1 MKSFLTLFL
10 FSITFGIT
18 SAQIMIDNPP
28 MDGGPAPCEGGLPG
42 DNSAFMTWL
51 DTNGG
56 GVASSDCGSIDPD
69 PWNSDYDPDNWQD
82 NGCTIDITVT
92 FTVEDDCSSPPET
105 LAPVTFSL
113 NDSDGPQFV
122 STPPDM
128 TFECDGT
135 GNATDIQDHID
146 AYVNGLSTGDLTDDC
161 SSSDDVIAS
170 IMHDGAGAAGTMFG
184 CTEDIT
190 ITFTITDN
198 CGMTETATM
207 IITIDD
213 TMGPTVDNPIDDLTF
228 ECDMATNAST
238 IDDWINNRPGLMVT
252 EGCSSVADITPEW
265 DGTIPEC
272 GSSITINFII
282 TDECGTE
289 TTTSGTVTIVDTTPP
304 DLPAIANP
312 AVIQCDEAQNE
323 ALAQEAIDRIVD
335 NLLPSL
341 TDNCVDGSELMFNP
355 DPTVSGPPSPTG
367 SCTYEYVVTFTL
379 EDPCGNPSV
388 PQDVTIS
395 FEDTTP
401 PEFEVPFPTDESYPC
416 FSDAPPLSNLAT
428 IDVCEGVGV
437 ADGIEDTSQLLCD
450 GQGIVTRE
458 YILEDACGNPHPDNP
473 FTQTLTIGDPAGVA
487 ITWIDESSTLPGQSD
502 ISFQLNSVECDN
514 PYNFMDCAW
523 IADPS
528 DPSSQTWPFP
538 LVEGTHFE
546 SNSPCGNLM
555 WTSTEMPCSIDL
567 GGGSVE
573 VTYTVTDD
581 CGNSLEYS
589 FTVDV
594 DCSSC
599 SGGTGNVC
607 EDCESSSPGSACNT
621 CDINELAGGVSGC
634 NPPWEGGIQSG
645 QPSPL
650 CGGGV
655 PNNMSWFS
663 FTAGSSEIDVSVCP
677 NSCIPGENGFSGIQA
692 GIYDGCGGS
701 CLSGD
706 DSCPPGDPCKDF
718 SLSGMVV
725 GNTYYVFVDGCAGSE
740 CQWDITITG
749 QAAYVIDNMESV
761 VVESDCTPLIP
772 GQYCPGQMVAFNVN
786 HAGDSP
792 SDNGSFDGPGPYDPS
807 SDLCFDWSSSPGLD
821 GYNDVVSQ
829 GDNGA
834 PGPMVELPFVSVP
847 TTYTI
852 CIEDVYGPCEDA
864 CDDGDC
870 VGDCC
875 LDIVIAPYD
884 DEPYEFDVCYEDLQQ
899 GWDPSEAIALRGGLV
914 GWEGGLI
921 GLSDVGREVCAEAID
936 PQCGCNF
943 FQKVT
948 VNIVGEE
955 FKEPYT
961 FFMYDC
967 QFKDLEG
974 NFDDYEWIHPETF
987 QEEIIPYNA
996 PQGLC
1001 IYLVELSED
1010 EDWNRTRCDF
1020 PIEVSVQTT
1029 EVLDILT
1036 PGPCTPNGTEYCWA
1050 LDLDGVDDDWPEID
1064 PNYMVEWVLCDDPE
1078 GSAVSTG
1085 DCFSITTVTAGEYC
1099 VRVTYSFFN
1108 SEYPDGG
1115 PELNGSCS
1123 ELFGPHMLDSDV
1135 ASPPIIDGVTEFCAN
1150 DLMDKEFSID
1160 VPAGSTDTYTWSVA
1174 GTGAVITTQSAN
1186 GAEITFDLTGY
1197 DFSQPITVDAN
1208 TACGE
1213 SRETLNLTSIPI
1225 PTPEIGAIDD
1235 ICLTGGVAS
1244 VSEIFYGAGSAEIA
1258 EYIWTPSN
1266 NNSATV
1272 DFAAATEGQQDIM
1285 LTVVDVNGC
1294 MSDPVSA
1301 SYLVVAPLD
1310 DPQVQCGNLTDSS
1323 VEFVWNDIP
1332 SATGYIVDVTGAATF
1347 SDANYQ
1353 TTSYEATGL
1362 NVNETVFISVTAIG
1376 NPPCGNSATVTREC
1390 ETTDCPAPLTTI
1402 PQNGSDQICTNDAAT
1417 TFTFDL
1423 DGSIM
1428 DSDGRFDVILGPDPA
1443 ATYYDQATGT
1453 VDPTGLPAGEYTIS
1467 SRYFYNNDACDR
1479 QGPTYTLTVNP
1490 EPNVDFTTDRV
1501 EICVGES
1508 VVIDDSMVD
1517 AVATFDYGMDGSR
1530 DGNDNVTWT
1539 SAGTKTI
1546 TVDVMTPEGCMGST
1560 SRTVTVQDSLML
1572 GAITCTGSGL
1582 DFVSFDW
1589 DDVTGADDYTI
1600 TYIVN
1605 TNPSEEITVTDSEV
1619 TFDMLPAGAF
1629 VQVSVVANAGAGFC
1643 GTVAS
1648 TGSCAASDCPE
1659 VDFTFDSGPFCF
1671 GAISAGIDLNVVA
1684 VDPASGDELT
1694 GGMFMWDDAEVVD
1707 GIFTPVTTIGN
1718 QDYNLSFTYLDMDGC
1733 GTPFGITI
1741 PVLAEPAPVIA
1752 DIDGFCVNGMG
1763 EVSITNSFINGEEI
1777 LWEWDGNGSAM
1788 GEGPHSIGFADGNMI
1803 YEVTVTVT
1811 NGIDGNGDAC
1821 TSVATASVL
1830 VDEELVAPMISCNS
1844 NNTGVFFTWNDV
1856 TNADMYEISVDG
1868 TVVGTQTE
1876 TNYDILAN
1884 PGESFTIEVTAI
1896 SNNNCSDVSD
1906 TFTCEAT
1913 NCAPSVFADIDNVT
1927 LCIEDNMMPIQFTAD
1942 LLNPP
1947 MEAVVVPGAWSGTG
1961 ISSDG
1966 LFDPNGIPAE
1976 DNIQLTYSIEYP
1988 QDCIYTTDVFVS
2000 LQAAPS
2006 VSVDPMQPD
2015 CFQDS
2020 PQAGTVEVDATGGT
2034 PPYTYTIEGFPPQD
2048 VPSFVDV
2055 LTPGSYNGAVT
2066 DANGC
2071 ATSFQLD
2078 IVAAVEPPL
2087 GIDGPTTILA
2097 GANGE
2102 YSISEFPS
2110 DIMIGDVIWLVN
2122 GTDTIPNDPDG
2133 NPISISATD
2142 YPQGFDLTVTV
2153 IFNNDCFQETGIR
2166 VDVVTNQRW
2175 YIPNVISTSGMV
2187 IDDIDN
2193 SKWQMFISGGDISV
2207 QDLRV
2212 YDRWG
2217 ELVHQL
2223 DINSS
2228 DPEIDLQWSGIWTD
2242 DDGQG
2247 DDVIQGVYVYVINMT
2262 VAGRKIVEAGDITI
2276 VR

>member
-1 MKSFLTLFL
+1 MKTFLTLFL
-10 FSITFGIT
+10 FTFTFGIT
-18 SAQIMIDNPP
+18 SAQITIDDLAQDDSADCP
-28 MDGGPAPCEGGLPG
+28 GGDPDSSPDFQAWLANLGGATAT
-42 DNSAFMTWL
+42 ST
-51 DTNGG
+51 
-56 GVASSDCGSIDPD
+56 CGNIIDP
-69 PWNSDYDPDNWQD
+69 WANDYDPANWMTLTC
-82 NGCTIDITVT
+82 GYEVTVT
-92 FTVEDDCSSPPET
+92 FTAEDDCSPPSPLMTTTATFT
-105 LAPVTFSL
+105 LDDNAPPV
-113 NDSDGPQFV
+113 FV
-122 STPPDM
+122 VAPTSTS
-128 TFECDGT
+128 FECDGT
-135 GNATDIQDHID
+135 GNATDIQNHID
-146 AYVNGLSTGDLTDDC
+146 AYINGLAPGDLTDDC
-161 SSSDDVIAS
+161 SDSGDVIAS
-170 IMHDGAGAAGTMFG
+170 IMQDWDGSGGTTFD
-184 CTEDIT
+184 CTEDID
-190 ITFTITDN
+190 ITFTIMDN
-198 CGMTETATM
+198 CGNAETET
-207 IITIDD
+207 ITITIED
-213 TMGPTVDNPIDDLTF
+213 TTPPNVDANPDPLVF
-228 ECDMATNAST
+228 ECDGPNNGSIIQAWIDARAGLMFTEDCSPANVT
-238 IDDWINNRPGLMVT
+238 ITDDWDGSIPGCDTEVT
-252 EGCSSVADITPEW
+252 VNFTLEDLCGNPSNADA
-265 DGTIPEC
+265 
-272 GSSITINFII
+272 SF
-282 TDECGTE
+282 
-289 TTTSGTVTIVDTTPP
+289 TIVDTNPP
-304 DLPAIANP
+304 VVPALANP
-312 AVIQCDEAQNE
+312 PVIECDAENNEMMAQ
-323 ALAQEAIDRIVD
+323 QIIDDILE
-335 NLLPSL
+335 NTMA
-341 TDNCVDGSELMFNP
+341 TDLCTRESDLEWTSTTIG
-355 DPTVSGPPSPTG
+355 GPPSPTG
-367 SCTYEYVVTFTL
+367 ACTYEYVVTFTVRD
-379 EDPCGNPSV
+379 ECQNESI

-401 PEFEVPFPTDESYPC
+401 PEFEVPFPTDENYDC
-416 FSDAPPLSNLAT
+416 FTDVPPLSNLAT
-428 IDVCEGVGV
+428 IDLCEGVGV
-437 ADGIEDTSQLLCD
+437 ANGIEDISQLICNSS
-450 GQGIVTRE
+450 GIVTRE
-458 YILEDACGNPHPDNP
+458 YILVDACGNPNPGNP
-473 FTQTLTIGDPAGVA
+473 FTQTITIGDPAGVA
-487 ITWIDESSTLPGQSD
+487 ITWIDEPNTLPD
-502 ISFQLNSVECDN
+502 DLSFDLNAIQCDN
-514 PYNFMDCAW
+514 PFDFPDCNAW
-523 IADPS
+523 AADPA
-528 DPSSQTWPFP
+528 DPGSMMWPFP
-538 LVEGTHFE
+538 LQEGVHFE
-546 SNSPCGNLM
+546 TNSPCGGLTF
-555 WTSTEMPCSIDL
+555 TSTEVPCSIDL
-567 GGGSVE
+567 GGGAVT
-573 VTYTVTDD
+573 VTYTVMDD

-589 FTVDV
+589 FDI
-594 DCSSC
+594 DASC
-599 SGGTGNVC
+599 SNCAGGTGSVC
-607 EDCESSSPGSACNT
+607 EECEDAAPGSACNT
-621 CDINELAGGVSGC
+621 CDINELASGVAGC
-634 NPPWEGGIQSG
+634 NPPWTGTNGQPG

-663 FTAGSSEIDVSVCP
+663 FTAGSSEIDATVCP
-677 NSCIPGENGFSGIQA
+677 SSCIPGGSGLTGIQA
-692 GIYDGCGGS
+692 GIYDACGGS

-706 DSCPPGDPCKDF
+706 DSCPPGDPCKEF
-718 SLSGMVV
+718 NLTGMVV

-749 QAAYVIDNMESV
+749 QEAYVIDNMESV
-761 VVESDCTPLIP
+761 VIEADCDPLIP

-792 SDNGSFDGPGPYDPS
+792 SDNGSFDGPGPYDPG
-807 SDLCFDWSSSPGLD
+807 SDLCFDWSSTPGID
-821 GYNDVVSQ
+821 GYNEVVSQ
-829 GDNGA
+829 ADNGA
-834 PGPMVELPFVSVP
+834 PGPMVELPMVGVP
-847 TTYTI
+847 TMYTI
-852 CIEDVYGPCEDA
+852 CIEDVFGPCEDA

-870 VGDCC
+870 VGNCC
-875 LDIVIAPYD
+875 LDIIISPYP
-884 DEPYEFDVCYEDLQQ
+884 DEIYEFDVCYEDLEE
-899 GWDPSEAIALRGGLV
+899 GWDPSEAVSRAGGLV
-914 GWEGGLI
+914 GWEGGVL
-921 GLSDVGREVCAEAID
+921 GLSNVGTQVCSEAID
-936 PQCGCNF
+936 PECGCNF
-943 FQKVT
+943 FQKIT

-955 FKEPYT
+955 FKEPYN

-967 QFKDLEG
+967 QFKDLDG
-974 NFDDYEWIHPETF
+974 DFNDYEWTHPVTF

-1001 IYLVELSED
+1001 IYLVEFSED
-1010 EDWNRTRCDF
+1010 SDWNNSNCDF
-1020 PIEVSVQTT
+1020 PIEVSVLTT
-1029 EVLDILT
+1029 EVLANLT
-1036 PGPCTPNGTEYCWA
+1036 PGPCTPSGTEYCWA
-1050 LDLDGVDDDWPEID
+1050 LDIDGVADDWPEID
-1064 PNYMVEWVLCDDPE
+1064 PNYMVEWVECDSPE
-1078 GSAVSTG
+1078 GPAVANG
-1085 DCFSITTVTAGEYC
+1085 DCFSITTMTAGEYC

-1108 SEYPDGG
+1108 SEFPDGG

-1123 ELFGPHMLDSDV
+1123 EIFGPYMLDSDV
-1135 ASPPIIDGVTEFCAN
+1135 ASPPIIEGVTEFCAN
-1150 DLMDKEFSID
+1150 DLMGKEFSID
-1160 VPAGSTDTYTWSVA
+1160 VPAGSTDTYTWNVA

-1186 GAEITFDLTGY
+1186 GAEITFDLTSY

-1208 TACGE
+1208 TACGI
-1213 SRETLNLTSIPI
+1213 SQGTLTLSSIPI
-1225 PTPEIGAIDD
+1225 PTPEIGAIGD
-1235 ICLTGGVAS
+1235 ICLTGGVAT
-1244 VSEIFYGAGSAEIA
+1244 VSEVFYGAGSAEIA
-1258 EYIWTPSN
+1258 DYIWTPSN

-1272 DFAAATEGQQDIM
+1272 DFAAATEGQQEIM

-1332 SATGYIVDVTGAATF
+1332 GATGYIVDVTGAATF

-1362 NVNETVFISVTAIG
+1362 NVNEIVFISVTAIG
-1376 NPPCGNSATVTREC
+1376 NPPCGNSATVTWEC

-1402 PQNGSDQICTNDAAT
+1402 PQNGSDQICTNDAAM

-1423 DGSIM
+1423 DGTIM
-1428 DSDGRFDVILGPDPA
+1428 DSDGRFDVVLGPDPA

-1453 VDPTGLPAGEYTIS
+1453 VDPAGLPAGEYTIS
-1467 SRYFYNNDACDR
+1467 SRYFYNNDDCDR

-1490 EPNVDFTTDRV
+1490 EPNVDFSTDIDV
-1501 EICVGES
+1501 ICVGES

-1530 DGNDNVTWT
+1530 DGDNNITWT

-1546 TVDVMTPEGCMGST
+1546 TVDVTTPEGCMGST
-1560 SRTVTVQDSLML
+1560 TRTVTVQDSLVL
-1572 GAITCTGSGL
+1572 GDITCVGSGL

-1589 DDVTGADDYTI
+1589 DDVVGADDYTV

-1605 TNPSEEITVTDSEV
+1605 TDPSEEVTVTDSEV

-1629 VQVSVVANAGAGFC
+1629 VQVSVVANAGSGFC

-1648 TGSCAASDCPE
+1648 TGSCSASNCPD
-1659 VDFTFDSGPFCF
+1659 VDFTFDTGPFCY
-1671 GAISAGIDLNVVA
+1671 GANSAGIDLNVVA
-1684 VDPASGDELT
+1684 VDPVTGDPLT
-1694 GGMFMWDDAEVVD
+1694 GGMFDWSGEPQVDTD
-1707 GIFTPVTTIGN
+1707 GIFTPDVTIGN
-1718 QDYNLSFTYLDMDGC
+1718 QDYNLSGLYTDMDGC
-1733 GTPFGITI
+1733 GTPFGVTV

-1752 DIDGFCVNGMG
+1752 NIDGFCVNGMG
-1763 EVSITNSFINGEEI
+1763 EVSLTNSFINGEEI

-1830 VDEELVAPMISCNS
+1830 VDEELVAPVISCNS

-1856 TNADMYEISVDG
+1856 TNADEYEISVDG
-1868 TVVGTQTE
+1868 ATPTTQSGTSF
-1876 TNYDILAN
+1876 DILAN
-1884 PGESFTIEVTAI
+1884 PGDSFTIEVTAI
-1896 SNNNCSDVSD
+1896 SNNNCSDVSA
-1906 TFTCEAT
+1906 TESCTAT

-1947 MEAVVVPGAWSGTG
+1947 TEAVVVPGAWSGTG
-1961 ISSDG
+1961 ISADG

-1988 QDCIYTTDVFVS
+1988 QNCIYTTDVFVT

-2006 VSVDPMQPD
+2006 VSVDPIQPD

-2175 YIPNVISTSGMV
+2175 YIPNVISTTET
-2187 IDDIDN
+2187 DQN
-2193 SKWQMFISGGDISV
+2193 NRWRMFISGGDISV
-2207 QDLRV
+2207 EDVRI

-2217 ELVHQL
+2217 ELVHKL
-2223 DINSS
+2223 DVNSS
-2228 DPEIDLQWSGIWTD
+2228 EPEIDLQWSGIWSD

-2247 DDVIQGVYVYVINMT
+2247 DDVVQGVYVYVINMT
-2262 VAGRKIVEAGDITI
+2262 VAGRKIVEAGDITVI
-2276 VR
+2276 R